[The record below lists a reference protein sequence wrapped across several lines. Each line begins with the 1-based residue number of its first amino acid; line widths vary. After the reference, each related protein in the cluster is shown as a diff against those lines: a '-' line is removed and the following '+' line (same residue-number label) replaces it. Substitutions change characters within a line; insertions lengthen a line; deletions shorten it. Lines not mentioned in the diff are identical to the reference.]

1 MKNSLGDRIFF
12 AINYI
17 FLSLVFV
24 MVAYP
29 LLYMLACSFS
39 SPQAVTAGKV
49 VLWPVDFTLMGYE
62 TIFRDASIW
71 TGYGNTIIYTAVGTF
86 LSTVLTLLAAYPLSR
101 KDFVLANP
109 CMMLF
114 TFTMFFGG
122 GLIPTYI
129 LISNLGLINTRW
141 VMIIPGALSVYNII
155 LTRTFIRSNI
165 PQELIEA
172 TQIDGCSDFRF
183 LCSFVIP
190 LSKAII
196 AVVALFY
203 AVGVWNS
210 YFNALIYLNDKDLY
224 PLQMILRTILIQNKF
239 DSASMTQTLINV
251 EDLAAKQKLY
261 ELLKYSLIVVASVPI
276 LCVYPFVQKYFVQGV
291 MIGSIKG

>member
-17 FLSLVFV
+17 FLTLVFV

>member
-1 MKNSLGDRIFF
+1 MKSSLGDRIFF
-12 AINYI
+12 VVNYV
-17 FLSLVFV
+17 FLTVVFLL
-24 MVAYP
+24 VAYP

-39 SPQAVTAGKV
+39 DPQAVTSGRV
-49 VLWPVDFTLMGYE
+49 ILWPVDFTLMGYE
-62 TIFRDASIW
+62 TIFKDSAVW
-71 TGYGNTIIYTAVGTF
+71 TGYGNTILYTVAGTL

-101 KDFVLANP
+101 RDFVLANP

-122 GLIPTYI
+122 GLIPSYI
-129 LISNLGLINTRW
+129 LISNLGMINTRW

-155 LTRTFIRSNI
+155 LARTFIRSNI
-165 PQELIEA
+165 PQELSEA

-183 LCSFVIP
+183 LISFVIP

-224 PLQMILRTILIQNKF
+224 PLQMVLREILIQNTF
-239 DSASMTQTLINV
+239 DSGSMAQTMINI
-251 EDLAAKQKLY
+251 EDLAARQKLY